1 MEDLRKID
9 YSILLKNQYV
19 VELIRGAILWSFWLE
34 MNRLCFYDQSKTK
47 NVAVIGL
54 HIISLARY

>member
-1 MEDLRKID
+1 MEDLWEID

-19 VELIRGAILWSFWLE
+19 VELIRGAVSWSVWLE
-34 MNRLCFYDQSKTK
+34 RNRLCFHDQSKPK

-54 HIISLARY
+54 QIIILARY